1 MAELDNPGV
10 DSVTEFNTYEEYLD
24 SHITAEDLYY
34 LEDKELARQLVEL
47 GIFPP
52 HLTLRLQGEQ

>member
-1 MAELDNPGV
+1 MADALDNPGV
-10 DSVTEFNTYEEYLD
+10 DAVTEFSTYEEYLD

-47 GIFPP
+47 G
-52 HLTLRLQGEQ
+52 TL

>member
-1 MAELDNPGV
+1 MDTLDNPNV
-10 DSVTEFNTYEEYLD
+10 DAVTEFVSYEEYLD

-47 GIFPP
+47 GRPP
-52 HLTLRLQGEQ
+52 CTNFRIQGKQ